1 MKARNY
7 NPTNNTNNTNTQREE
22 KPTLQLT
29 SHKCL
34 RARTDPYGIVRAN
47 VELNG
52 ITVYDMAIMANKSSG
67 EAFLSWPSQKGK
79 DGKYYS
85 VCYARLSDADQ
96 EAIIKEIYAR
106 LDANT

>member
-1 MKARNY
+1 MKAREY
-7 NPTNNTNNTNTQREE
+7 KSDNTNTTKGGD
-22 KPTLQLT
+22 KPVLQLT

-34 RARTDPYGIVRAN
+34 RARTDDRGIVRAD

-52 ITVYDMAIMANKSSG
+52 ITIYGMAIMANKTTG

-85 VCYARLSDADQ
+85 TCYARLSDSDQ
-96 EAIIKEIYAR
+96 ETIIGEIYAW

>member
-7 NPTNNTNNTNTQREE
+7 NPTDINTKCEE

-29 SHKCL
+29 GHKCL
-34 RARTDPYGIVRAN
+34 RARTDARGIVRAD

-52 ITVYDMAIMANKSSG
+52 ITIYGMAIMANKSTG

-85 VCYARLSDADQ
+85 TCYARLSDSDQ
-96 EAIIKEIYAR
+96 ETIIGEIYAW
-106 LDANT
+106 LDINT